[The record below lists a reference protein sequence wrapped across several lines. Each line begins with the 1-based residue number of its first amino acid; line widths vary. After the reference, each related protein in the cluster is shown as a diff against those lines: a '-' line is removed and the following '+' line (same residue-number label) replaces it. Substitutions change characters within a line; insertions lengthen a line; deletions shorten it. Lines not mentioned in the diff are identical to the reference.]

1 MIILSTLKPSWKP
14 SMEVKRLKNL
24 SLRSFS
30 NRKWIKSKLHDATLR
45 VNHIVV
51 KAHRSV
57 VLGEES
63 IATFGLQN
71 LFGPRWKC
79 NVYIYSC

>member
-1 MIILSTLKPSWKP
+1 M
-14 SMEVKRLKNL
+14 N
-24 SLRSFS
+24 
-30 NRKWIKSKLHDATLR
+30 ATLR

-63 IATFGLQN
+63 TATFGLQN

>member
-1 MIILSTLKPSWKP
+1 
-14 SMEVKRLKNL
+14 MEVKRLKNL

-30 NRKWIKSKLHDATLR
+30 NRKWIKSKLHEKQISIKMNATLR
-45 VNHIVV
+45 VNHTVV

-63 IATFGLQN
+63 IATFSLQN